1 MKNMIASYTDQ
12 DFINL
17 SADMATLNA
26 VLKKDG
32 LTSDCMIEVGHK
44 GDE

>member
-32 LTSDCMIEVGHK
+32 LTSGVMIEVGNK